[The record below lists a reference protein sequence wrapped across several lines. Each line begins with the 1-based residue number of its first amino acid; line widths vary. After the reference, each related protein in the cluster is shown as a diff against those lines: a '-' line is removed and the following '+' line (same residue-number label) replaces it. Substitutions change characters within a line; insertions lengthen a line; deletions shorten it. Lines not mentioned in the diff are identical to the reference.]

1 MDMPTEGTLLEEEG
15 TGLKFVVMDGKL
27 SYVENAGL
35 FDGSAQTVN
44 TQDLESLRS
53 TGGDQIGSDA
63 YLAMAEG
70 KGYLVNGGK
79 KRYLA
84 SAETVGKYHFNSGAF
99 QDKAPGDLPG
109 DDGPELS

>member
-35 FDGSAQTVN
+35 FDGSAQMVN
-44 TQDLESLRS
+44 NQDLESLRS
-53 TGGDQIGSDA
+53 SGGDQISSDA

-99 QDKAPGDLPG
+99 QDKAPGDLPS